1 MDDCLCTQQSVVLH
15 QIIACTGCGETHLS
29 NCRYVK
35 LIDRSWA
42 CMNCTA
48 ALLNQ
53 PAVYKKYAEYTNEQT
68 TSHTQRNSDISL
80 DLFTAPQEERP
91 LLNNVDIDPD
101 EHYFSKQPNSC
112 R

>member
-1 MDDCLCTQQSVVLH
+1 
-15 QIIACTGCGETHLS
+15 
-29 NCRYVK
+29 
-35 LIDRSWA
+35 
-42 CMNCTA
+42 MNCTA

-53 PAVYKKYAEYTNEQT
+53 PDVNKKYAECTNEQT

-91 LLNNVDIDPD
+91 LLNNIDIDPD

-112 R
+112 RYSTPTDINLESGTNHFKFMHTNC